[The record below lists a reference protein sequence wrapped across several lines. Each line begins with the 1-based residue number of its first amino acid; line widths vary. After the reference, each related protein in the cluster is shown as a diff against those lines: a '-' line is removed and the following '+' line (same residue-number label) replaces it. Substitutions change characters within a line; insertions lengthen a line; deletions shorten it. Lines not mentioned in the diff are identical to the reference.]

1 MHGWVMLKGW
11 VKSICVV
18 YERVFQE
25 FLSSSASPDL
35 FVRLNV
41 DLFTDFQIFVAADS
55 MMLIDWSLLIT
66 SFTLKSD

>member
-1 MHGWVMLKGW
+1 M
-11 VKSICVV
+11 V
-18 YERVFQE
+18 YECVFQE
-25 FLSSSASPDL
+25 FLSSSLSPDL

-41 DLFTDFQIFVAADS
+41 DLFTDFEISVAADS